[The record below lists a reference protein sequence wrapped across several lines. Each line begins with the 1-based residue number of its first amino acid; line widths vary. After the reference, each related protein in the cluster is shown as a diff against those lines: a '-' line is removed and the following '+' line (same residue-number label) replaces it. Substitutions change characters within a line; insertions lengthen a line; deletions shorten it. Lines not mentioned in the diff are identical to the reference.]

1 MERPGK
7 IVCVGRNY
15 RDHAKEMGNDVPKEP
30 MLFLKP
36 PSCVIANG
44 ASIELPAD
52 AGRVDFEGE
61 VGIVIG
67 AILSKASEAQCAAA
81 VRGIIAA
88 NDVSAR
94 EWQKN
99 DGQWAR
105 AKGTDTFL
113 PLGEESRK
121 PHDLG
126 ALTVVTRVNGVEK
139 QRGSTADLVFPI
151 PMLLSYISRYITLNP
166 NDIVLTGTPA
176 GVGPLA
182 ANDVVEV
189 EIVGHS
195 QVRSPVVALS

>member
-44 ASIELPAD
+44 ASIELPGD

-121 PHDLG
+121 PHDLA

-151 PMLLSYISRYITLNP
+151 PMLLSYISRYITLHP
-166 NDIVLTGTPA
+166 NDLVLTGTPA

>member
-15 RDHAKEMGNDVPKEP
+15 REHAKEMGNDVPAEP

-44 ASIELPAD
+44 VSIELPPD

-67 AILSKASEAQCAAA
+67 AKLTRASEAQCAAA
-81 VRGIIAA
+81 VRGIVAA

-121 PHDLG
+121 PHDLA
-126 ALTVVTRVNGVEK
+126 ALTVVTRVNGEER

-151 PMLLSYISRYITLNP
+151 PVLLSFISRYITLHP
-166 NDIVLTGTPA
+166 NDLVLTGTPA

>member
-7 IVCVGRNY
+7 IICVGRNY
-15 RDHAKEMGNDVPKEP
+15 REHAKELGNEVPAEP
-30 MLFLKP
+30 LLFFKP

-44 ASIELPAD
+44 APIELPAD

-61 VGIVIG
+61 VAVVIG
-67 AILSKASEAQCAAA
+67 AKLTKASEAQCAAA
-81 VRGIIAA
+81 VRGVVAA
-88 NDVSAR
+88 NDISAR

-121 PHDLG
+121 PHDLA
-126 ALTVVTRVNGVEK
+126 ALTLVTRVNGVER
-139 QRGSTADLVFPI
+139 QRATTADLVFPI
-151 PMLLSYISRYITLNP
+151 PTLLSFISRYITLYP
-166 NDIVLTGTPA
+166 NDLVLTGTPA

>member
-15 RDHAKEMGNDVPKEP
+15 REHAKEMGNDVPAEP

-67 AILSKASEAQCAAA
+67 ARLTRASEAQCAAA
-81 VRGIIAA
+81 VRGIVAA

-121 PHDLG
+121 PHDLA
-126 ALTVVTRVNGVEK
+126 ALTVVTRVNGVER

-151 PMLLSYISRYITLNP
+151 PTLLAFISRYITLHP
-166 NDIVLTGTPA
+166 NDLVLTGTPA

>member
-15 RDHAKEMGNDVPKEP
+15 REHAKEMGNDVPTEP

-44 ASIELPAD
+44 ASIELPGD

-61 VGIVIG
+61 VGVVIG

-81 VRGIIAA
+81 VRGIVAA

-121 PHDLG
+121 PHDLA

-151 PMLLSYISRYITLNP
+151 PALLSYISRYITLNP
-166 NDIVLTGTPA
+166 NDLVLTGTPA

>member
-15 RDHAKEMGNDVPKEP
+15 REHAKEMGNDVPAEP

-67 AILSKASEAQCAAA
+67 AKLTRASEAQCAAA
-81 VRGIIAA
+81 VRGIVAA

-121 PHDLG
+121 PHDLA
-126 ALTVVTRVNGVEK
+126 ALTVITRVNGEER

-151 PMLLSYISRYITLNP
+151 PTLLAFISRYITLHP
-166 NDIVLTGTPA
+166 NDLVLTGTPA